1 MGHQTH
7 ALFLDLV
14 RQLDPALATRLH
26 DESNY
31 RPFTVSPLSGGRLE
45 GASLVLRHGQCCRL
59 RFTLLDGGPLW
70 QILIGIIQ
78 PKRITLKA
86 PYFDLNI
93 TSVY

>member
-1 MGHQTH
+1 MGHQAH

-45 GASLVLRHGQCCRL
+45 GASLVLRHGQCCRYAL
-59 RFTLLDGGPLW
+59 PYWTAGRSGKSLLE
-70 QILIGIIQ
+70 
-78 PKRITLKA
+78 
-86 PYFDLNI
+86 
-93 TSVY
+93 